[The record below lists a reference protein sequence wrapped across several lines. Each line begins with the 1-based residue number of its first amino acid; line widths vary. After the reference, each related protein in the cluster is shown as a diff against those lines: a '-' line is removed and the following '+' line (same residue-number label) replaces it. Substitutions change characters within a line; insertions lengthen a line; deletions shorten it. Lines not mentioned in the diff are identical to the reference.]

1 MDLCNASTQTRLC
14 IAIDNMLWSMYAYR
28 SISPTKTEL
37 VEYDRIYKPHIR
49 KLMDEVKNENKK

>member
-28 SISPTKTEL
+28 SIPPTKTDL
-37 VEYDRIYKPHIR
+37 AEYDRIYKPYLH
-49 KLMDEVKNENKK
+49 KLMEEVRNDKK